1 MFARAMFKPELLR
14 ARHPGPQHS
23 LAALRA
29 VGSNWRP
36 RAASSCRLMLPTTP
50 RKLDTHPVR
59 PTLPSCC
66 VAHYLVPS
74 FELMTTNTANTV
86 EAASHWHTPHHNIP
100 SELIMSRRASPVT
113 APVWPRRTDQV
124 MANRQLFR
132 SCELRPH
139 SFAREEQ
146 PGPVFQ
152 CVLSE
157 ATQRAAGALLL
168 PLRYS
173 IILKMFCY
181 PKNILKDLLSSSR
194 GSPIAWGSRTTP
206 RSRPRWPT

>member
-100 SELIMSRRASPVT
+100 IELIMSRRASP
-113 APVWPRRTDQV
+113 ARRQSGHGV
-124 MANRQLFR
+124 LIR
-132 SCELRPH
+132 SWRTVNCSGHAHCARIHLLARSNQGLCSSVCSLR
-139 SFAREEQ
+139 RLREQ
-146 PGPVFQ
+146 P
-152 CVLSE
+152 
-157 ATQRAAGALLL
+157 ALFSCL
-168 PLRYS
+168 
-173 IILKMFCY
+173 
-181 PKNILKDLLSSSR
+181 
-194 GSPIAWGSRTTP
+194 
-206 RSRPRWPT
+206 